1 MIAKTDSVDVNIQD
15 VGAIEN
21 VTIPIRKGT
30 IVKLVGANGSGKST
44 AIKALTSAVT
54 KENVGL
60 RPRDGRMSGKVR
72 LPGATVSFGARISKK
87 ETGEQTVAFA
97 IVEDGTGISKILS
110 PGIKDE
116 IAADKKRLEGVL
128 DVIGAEL
135 SDAQM
140 QAYMGIMYVDFLKSR
155 DVKGKGFVDAVKEM
169 KLFLEGKAR
178 EVNVSLQQC
187 DGAIQEI
194 GQIETAKVV
203 EVSADELSKKIG
215 ELTLEL
221 RDAQRDRAK
230 ADEVGAIVANDS
242 ESKLDAKRQQL
253 SEVLAATSA
262 ESSQLEALTRQIE
275 ELEAKRVALNA
286 SLTAKQYEVTRLSD
300 LIRQGEESSAK
311 LAKLKDQIASAPTV
325 EQIAVKES
333 ELEKLRAQH
342 IEAIQVAGD
351 NQKIAQKHLRFAEL
365 TKQRET
371 LSQQHASLKAKAEG
385 TSGLLKEALAIVPGW
400 TVNED
405 LRLCVEHSRGTIP
418 FSELSPGEGTA
429 KVCLLACQFAEC
441 GEDEIPIVGL
451 PQQCFEGLDGRNR
464 LLLLEAAQ
472 ENGLCIVTA
481 ECDTNPETANGLRV
495 EVMAD

>member
-72 LPGATVSFGARISKK
+72 LPGATVSFGARISRK

-97 IVEDGTGISKILS
+97 IVEDGTGISKIIS

-116 IAADKKRLEGVL
+116 VAADKKRLEGVL

-135 SDAQM
+135 SDEQM
-140 QAYMGIMYVDFLKSR
+140 QAYMGSMYVDFLKSR

-230 ADEVGAIVANDS
+230 ADEVGAIVADDG
-242 ESKLDAKRQQL
+242 KLETHRAELQTAQAQ
-253 SEVLAATSA
+253 LAATDEGVASL
-262 ESSQLEALTRQIE
+262 QRQID
-275 ELEAKRVALNA
+275 
-286 SLTAKQYEVTRLSD
+286 SLIESKNRMTQLQIECKAEVTRLSD

-311 LAKLKDQIASAPTV
+311 LAKLKNQIASAPTV

-351 NQKIAQKHLRFAEL
+351 NQKIAQKHLRFVEL

-385 TSGLLKEALAIVPGW
+385 TSVLLKEALAIVPGW

-464 LLLLEAAQ
+464 ILLLEAAQ